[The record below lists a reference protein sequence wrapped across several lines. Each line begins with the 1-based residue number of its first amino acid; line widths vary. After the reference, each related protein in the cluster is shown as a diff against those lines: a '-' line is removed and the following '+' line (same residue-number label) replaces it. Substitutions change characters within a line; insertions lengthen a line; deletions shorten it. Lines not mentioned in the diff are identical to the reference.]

1 MIFRIC
7 GGNCKLNWCSKLV
20 HFIDSRNWAIA
31 KESIIQ
37 QNADF
42 LKVQELRSPALP
54 LRNARSNDNPPVI
67 TVPLKSVSL
76 LEAASY
82 AANVLRPSGLRA

>member
-1 MIFRIC
+1 MME
-7 GGNCKLNWCSKLV
+7 LS
-20 HFIDSRNWAIA
+20 DSIA
-31 KESIIQ
+31 RESIIQ
-37 QNADF
+37 RNVDF

-76 LEAASY
+76 LEVASY
-82 AANVLRPSGLRA
+82 VANVLHPSVRT